1 MVKRLILII
10 SLVIL
15 VSCASRKVDV
25 SKVNVSSK
33 VDSSLVMKI
42 DGTYTKENDIVVN
55 ETDEEI
61 EYIAAD
67 TSKPMVING
76 KEYKNVIIKS
86 KKQSKRKVDKT
97 KEKNVTSSI
106 KKLNVKK
113 DDVKKEYNKKVDK
126 KANYYV
132 LLWLLLP
139 VLIIWF
145 LEKYSSKIFPFIK
158 YFK

>member
-10 SLVIL
+10 SIIL
-15 VSCASRKVDV
+15 ITSCASRKVDV
-25 SKVNVSSK
+25 AKVDVSSK
-33 VDSSLVMKI
+33 VDSSLVVKV

-55 ETDEEI
+55 ETEEEF
-61 EYIAAD
+61 EYVPAD
-67 TSKPMVING
+67 TSKPMIIGG

-97 KEKNVTSSI
+97 KEKNITSSI

-113 DDVKKEYNKKVDK
+113 DEVKKEYVKKVDK
-126 KANYYV
+126 KTNYYV
-132 LLWLLLP
+132 LIWLLLP
-139 VLIIWF
+139 ILIIWF
-145 LEKYSSKIFPFIK
+145 LEKYSGKIFPFIK